1 MYLYIQHIT
10 GLNDAHKF
18 NHIYNCVFVCH
29 FSDIDWEGSCVD
41 SCFPFLLF
49 YHWCTIG
56 LYIPDKR
63 MLSFFRI
70 NKQSNENQPNPPPP
84 HLLSSTPKNKY
95 RVNWT
100 NIMWIAVFL
109 PNANL
114 YQEMWEPQS
123 HSRMNRIQN
132 FICKDL
138 IKFPIKL
145 NVILIDSLM
154 SWQ

>member
-1 MYLYIQHIT
+1 MPINSIIFIIVYLSATFRILIER
-10 GLNDAHKF
+10 GRAL
-18 NHIYNCVFVCH
+18 IPV
-29 FSDIDWEGSCVD
+29 S
-41 SCFPFLLF
+41 PFCYF
-49 YHWCTIG
+49 TIG
-56 LYIPDKR
+56 AQSVYIFQINACF
-63 MLSFFRI
+63 LSSESI
-70 NKQSNENQPNPPPP
+70 SNPMKTSQTPPPP